1 MRDAT
6 HRVQDFLLPTLDV
19 KGSME
24 FSRRTLLV
32 VVLLGVAGAAVV
44 ATGLVVEPQRI
55 WPNLLLAGFYVTGI
69 GLAAGL
75 LVAFSS
81 ISNAGWLT
89 AIRRVPEAIASN
101 VYVGGLW
108 MILLLAG
115 IHSLYEWSH
124 VDAVAAD
131 ELLQKKQFWLN
142 VPFFSIRTIAYGAL
156 WSLCTYLLVRTSR
169 RQDETGEIS
178 LTLRN
183 RSIAAVF
190 TVVFTLTFWI
200 ASMDWIMSL
209 EPHWYSTIFGVYN
222 FSGTFTAGVAAVTVA
237 VIVLRRRGYLKEFVR
252 DDHLH
257 DLGKLLFAFST
268 FWMYIW
274 FSQYLLIWYA
284 NIPEETIYFIKR
296 ETAGW
301 GTFTILVLLFNW
313 VIPFIVLM
321 PRSAKRNEGIL
332 LRIGIVILVGHWI
345 DLFWMI
351 LPTFMPGSPSFSI
364 WEIGPVALGAAL
376 ACLATAGSLTRARL
390 IPVKD
395 PMLQE
400 SLTYHS

>member
-1 MRDAT
+1 MVDAT
-6 HRVQDFLLPTLDV
+6 HRIHDPAPLPVTTEFSLGTLRMFLLLLLA
-19 KGSME
+19 GSA
-24 FSRRTLLV
+24 LV
-32 VVLLGVAGAAVV
+32 VL
-44 ATGLVVEPQRI
+44 GLVLEPQRI
-55 WPNLLLAGFYVTGI
+55 WPNLLLVGFYVVGV

-75 LVAFSS
+75 LVALSY

-101 VYVGGLW
+101 VYTGGLW
-108 MILLLAG
+108 MIMLLAG
-115 IHSLYEWSH
+115 VHSLYEWSH
-124 VDAVAAD
+124 ADAVAAD
-131 ELLQKKQFWLN
+131 ELLKKKEFWLN
-142 VPFFSIRTIAYGAL
+142 VPFFSVRTVVYVAL
-156 WSLCTYLLVRTSR
+156 WSLCTFLLVRTSR
-169 RQDETGEIS
+169 QQDEMGDVG

-190 TVVFTLTFWI
+190 TVVFALTFWI

-209 EPHWYSTIFGVYN
+209 EPHWYSTIFGIYN
-222 FSGTFTAGVAAVTVA
+222 FSGTFTAGIAAVTIA
-237 VIVLRRRGYLKEFVR
+237 VIVLGRRGYLREFVR

-296 ETAGW
+296 EEAGW
-301 GTFTILVLLFNW
+301 GTFTVLVLLFNW

-321 PRSAKRNEGIL
+321 SRSAKRNEGIL
-332 LRIGIVILVGHWI
+332 LRTSIVILVGHWI

-351 LPTFMPGSPSFSI
+351 FPTFMPGSPSFSI
-364 WEIGPVALGAAL
+364 WEIGPVVLGVGL
-376 ACLATAGSLTRARL
+376 VCLATARSLSRARL
-390 IPVKD
+390 IPAKD
-395 PMLQE
+395 PMLME
-400 SLTYHS
+400 SLRYHS

>member
-1 MRDAT
+1 MAETTYRIQAPASLPVT
-6 HRVQDFLLPTLDV
+6 TEFSPRALRMFLLLVLAGSAFVVSGLALD
-19 KGSME
+19 S
-24 FSRRTLLV
+24 
-32 VVLLGVAGAAVV
+32 
-44 ATGLVVEPQRI
+44 PRI
-55 WPNLLLAGFYVTGI
+55 WPNLLLAGFYVVGI
-69 GLAAGL
+69 GLAAGF
-75 LVAFSS
+75 LVAVSY

-89 AIRRVPEAIASN
+89 AIRRVPEAMASN

-108 MILLLAG
+108 MIMLLAG
-115 IHSLYEWSH
+115 VHSLYEWSH
-124 VDAVAAD
+124 TETVAAD
-131 ELLQKKQFWLN
+131 ALLQKKEFWLN
-142 VPFFSIRTIAYGAL
+142 VPFFSVRTIAYAVL
-156 WSLCTYLLVRTSR
+156 WSLFTYLLVHTSR
-169 RQDETGEIS
+169 LQDETGEVT

-183 RSIAAVF
+183 RAIAAVF

-209 EPHWYSTIFGVYN
+209 EPHWYSTIFGIYN
-222 FSGTFTAGVAAVTVA
+222 FSGTFTSGVAAVTVA
-237 VIVLRRRGYLKEFVR
+237 VIALRRRGYLKEFVR

-284 NIPEETIYFIKR
+284 NIPEETAYFLKR

-313 VIPFIVLM
+313 VIPFIALM
-321 PRSAKRNEGIL
+321 PRSAKRSEGVL
-332 LRIGIVILVGHWI
+332 LRVSIVVLVGHWI

-364 WEIGPVALGAAL
+364 WELGPIVLAAGL
-376 ACLATAGSLTRARL
+376 VCLVTVRSLTRARL
-390 IPVKD
+390 IPVND
-395 PMLQE
+395 PMLLE

>member
-1 MRDAT
+1 MTDAT
-6 HRVQDFLLPTLDV
+6 HRIQDSAPVPVTTEFPPGTLRIFL
-19 KGSME
+19 
-24 FSRRTLLV
+24 TLL
-32 VVLLGVAGAAVV
+32 LAGSAVV
-44 ATGLVVEPQRI
+44 AAGLVLEPHRI
-55 WPNLLLAGFYVTGI
+55 WPNLLLAGFYVVGV

-75 LVAFSS
+75 LVALSY

-89 AIRRVPEAIASN
+89 AIRRVPEAMASN

-108 MILLLAG
+108 MILLLVGA
-115 IHSLYEWSH
+115 HSLYEWSH
-124 VDAVAAD
+124 ADVVAAD
-131 ELLQKKQFWLN
+131 ELLQKKQFLLN
-142 VPFFSIRTIAYGAL
+142 VPFFSVRSIAYVVL
-156 WSLCTYLLVRTSR
+156 WSVCTSLLVRTSL
-169 RQDETGEIS
+169 RQDETGDVG
-178 LTLRN
+178 LTLQN

-222 FSGTFTAGVAAVTVA
+222 FSGTFTAGVAAVTIA

-284 NIPEETIYFIKR
+284 NIPEETIYFIRR
-296 ETAGW
+296 EEAGW
-301 GTFTILVLLFNW
+301 GTFTILLLLFRW

-332 LRIGIVILVGHWI
+332 LRISIVILIGHWI

-351 LPTFMPGSPSFSI
+351 FPPFMPGNPSFGI
-364 WEIGPVALGAAL
+364 WEVGPLILGVGL
-376 ACLATAGSLTRARL
+376 VCLVTAKSLFRARL
-390 IPVKD
+390 IPAKD
-395 PMLQE
+395 PMLVE
-400 SLTYHS
+400 SLHYHS

>member
-1 MRDAT
+1 MMDLTR
-6 HRVQDFLLPTLDV
+6 RVQDSFMRTVDV
-19 KGSME
+19 QDTTK
-24 FSRRTLLV
+24 FSRRTLRIFG
-32 VVLLGVAGAAVV
+32 LLAVAGFSVV
-44 ATGLVVEPQRI
+44 ATGLILDTQRI
-55 WPNLLLAGFYVTGI
+55 WPNLLLAGFYIVGI

-75 LVAFSS
+75 LVAFSY

-89 AIRRVPEAIASN
+89 VIRRVPEAMASN
-101 VYVGGLW
+101 VYIGGFW

-124 VDAVAAD
+124 ADAVAAD
-131 ELLQKKQFWLN
+131 ELLQKKEFWLN
-142 VPFFSIRTIAYGAL
+142 IPFFSARTVVYVSL
-156 WSLCTYLLVRTSR
+156 WSLITFLLVRTSR
-169 RQDETGEIS
+169 QQDETGDVG

-222 FSGTFTAGVAAVTVA
+222 FSGTFTAGVAAVTIA

-296 ETAGW
+296 EAAGW
-301 GTFTILVLLFNW
+301 ATFTILVLLFNW
-313 VIPFIVLM
+313 VIPFVVLM
-321 PRSAKRNEGIL
+321 SRSAKRNEGIL
-332 LRIGIVILVGHWI
+332 LRVSIVILVGHWI

-351 LPTFMPGSPSFSI
+351 FPTFMPGSPSFSV
-364 WEIGPVALGAAL
+364 WEAGPVALGVGL
-376 ACLATAGSLTRARL
+376 VCLVTVKSLSRGRL

-395 PMLQE
+395 PMLME
-400 SLTYHS
+400 SFHYHS

>member
-1 MRDAT
+1 MNIMAEAT
-6 HRVQDFLLPTLDV
+6 HRIQDPASLPVTTEFSPGALRMFLL
-19 KGSME
+19 
-24 FSRRTLLV
+24 LV
-32 VVLLGVAGAAVV
+32 ALGAAVV
-44 ATGLVVEPQRI
+44 AGGLVLDPQRI
-55 WPNLLLAGFYVTGI
+55 WPNLLLAGFYVVGV

-75 LVAFSS
+75 LVAFSH

-89 AIRRVPEAIASN
+89 AIRRVPEAMASN

-115 IHSLYEWSH
+115 VHSLYEWSH
-124 VDAVAAD
+124 ADAVAAD
-131 ELLQKKQFWLN
+131 ELLQKKEFWLN
-142 VPFFSIRTIAYGAL
+142 VPFFSVRTVVYVAL

-169 RQDETGEIS
+169 QQDETGDVG

-321 PRSAKRNEGIL
+321 PRSAKRNEGVL
-332 LRIGIVILVGHWI
+332 LRVSMVVLVGHWI

-351 LPTFMPGSPSFSI
+351 LPTFMPGSPAFNI
-364 WEIGPVALGAAL
+364 WEVGPIVL
-376 ACLATAGSLTRARL
+376 AGGVVCLATIRSLTRARL

-395 PMLQE
+395 PMLPE